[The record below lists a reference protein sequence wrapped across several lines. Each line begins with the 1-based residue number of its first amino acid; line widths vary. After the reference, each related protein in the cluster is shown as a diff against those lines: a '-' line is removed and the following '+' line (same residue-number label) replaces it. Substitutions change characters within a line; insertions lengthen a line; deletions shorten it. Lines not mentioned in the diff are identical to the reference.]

1 MSLDPAASP
10 WPGVVASVAVCLWI
24 AAIGAPLAHA
34 VFQHRPRLVWPYYAP
49 IVGVAVVLL
58 VTNLAAYVIPGAPAA
73 WFGLLVPSALGAI
86 VAWRGGTLRPL
97 PRGSKVALLAMAL
110 VAVGVFALA
119 YANRLHSGPHDAA
132 WHYALASR
140 LARGEFPPVTPF
152 GVDAGIGYHYGADLL
167 AASIIN
173 VAGTFPWTTFD
184 ALSTLLVVALVLA
197 VSGFAYD
204 VGAPLPLALGVG
216 AALGFFDGGAFLGY
230 RAESVEGLAF
240 LDPPPSPKPAFYWA
254 RLLQRPI
261 AVGLVV
267 LIAAALHAGAAHRQ
281 AALLAVGAGVLAL
294 GDASVMIFASAAL
307 ALVGIVR
314 FVRLR
319 GRKRFALAAA
329 LVTSA
334 LLVALAGGPVSD
346 ALFGRGGTAG
356 LVRIAWSPVAGDLIP
371 FQQAGPALIQVGIIP
386 VIAVGAAAAFW
397 RRSWGL
403 GFLTAAGTF
412 GLLEAALLQSQ
423 LNWHDNRIIWLAQ
436 AVAGIGAA
444 AGLGALAGALRGRGR
459 RILATAAVG
468 LLVLLPTGLPRAV
481 SGIHLAFSDLKI
493 EDPVADNSGHHYR
506 DRTVL
511 GRELGE
517 SWEFYVWLRQS
528 LPTEARLL
536 TPRPHTS
543 AVAAGV
549 ATPISHRDHQMFIFG
564 YTTWVYE
571 DALRFLHRD
580 DLADMGITHVHV
592 TESQAAMLD
601 PSAKR
606 LLDDSGHFRLL
617 TDFRTGSGTRHR
629 VFQVMPGA
637 GATDIAPTSYRA
649 LRQLV
654 PPTAPVSTLGSISFL
669 QRLAILSAFGDH
681 NRLQSSIPLRFERA
695 TRVPRVETLADLPT
709 SGVTILRD
717 HLEPTAPG
725 LSRAAAVWTGHG
737 LRAYDL
743 AAGWSSVWRI
753 GRDPAALPGPQR
765 AFCESSSD
773 GQVDLRLLGEPGAAV
788 TAGSTEVILTG
799 LPQVTQLAVP
809 DCGAF
814 TLSADAAVAPF
825 AQIRPR
831 HTGRPVGPVAPIA
844 GLGFDGGVDG
854 ERAVLNLWYRNPR
867 GLPFVTGTELRLYEA
882 SPLGVG
888 LQPGSHPNPRIAS
901 LRWWPG
907 PIALY
912 APEQTARIEFDAR
925 RLEMNGD
932 VGGGSASRLTPGR
945 TYLLALTVAGVDRRS
960 GYVEIQQIIP
970 LARVVLSETGVDYEV
985 LSGIVTIEH
994 HAPGTSR

>member
-24 AAIGAPLAHA
+24 AAIGALLSRA
-34 VFQHRPRLVWPYYAP
+34 VFRDRPRLVWPFYAP

-58 VTNLAAYVIPGAPAA
+58 VTNLAAYVIPGTPAT
-73 WFGLLVPSALGAI
+73 WVGLLGPSALG
-86 VAWRGGTLRPL
+86 VVSAWRAGAPGGVSRRWVFTLL
-97 PRGSKVALLAMAL
+97 TIVLL
-110 VAVGVFALA
+110 AVGVFALA
-119 YANRLHSGPHDAA
+119 YANRLHTGPHDAA

-173 VAGTFPWTTFD
+173 VAGTVPWTTFD

-197 VSGFAYD
+197 ASGFAYD

-216 AALGFFDGGAFLGY
+216 AALGFFDGEVFLGY
-230 RAESVEGLAF
+230 RAESAEGLAF
-240 LDPPPSPKPAFYWA
+240 LDPSPSPKPAFYWA
-254 RLLQRPI
+254 RLLQRPV

-281 AALLAVGAGVLAL
+281 AALLAAGAGVLAL
-294 GDASVMIFASAAL
+294 GDVSVMIFASAAL

-314 FVRLR
+314 LVRLR
-319 GRKRFALAAA
+319 GRERFALAAA

-334 LLVALAGGPVSD
+334 LLVTLAGGPISD

-356 LVRIAWSPVAGDLIP
+356 MVRAAWEPVTGDLLP
-371 FQQAGPALIQVGIIP
+371 FQPAGPALVKVGVLPLI
-386 VIAVGAAAAFW
+386 VIGALAAHR

-403 GFLTAAGTF
+403 GFLVAAGAF

-423 LNWHDNRIIWLAQ
+423 LDWHDNRIIWLTQ
-436 AVAGIGAA
+436 AVAGIGAV
-444 AGLGALAGALRGRGR
+444 AGLGALAGAPRGRGR
-459 RILATAAVG
+459 RILAAAAVG

-481 SGIHLAFSDLKI
+481 SGIHLAFSDLEI

-549 ATPISHRDHQMFIFG
+549 ATPLSHRDHQMFLFG

-606 LLDDSGHFRLL
+606 LLDDPSHFRLL
-617 TDFRTGSGTRHR
+617 ADIHTNSGTRHR

-654 PPTAPVSTLGSISFL
+654 PPAAPVSTLGSISFL
-669 QRLAILSAFGDH
+669 QRLAVLSAFGDH
-681 NRLQSSIPLRFERA
+681 NRMQSSIPLRFERA

-717 HLEPTAPG
+717 HLEPTCARPITRGSG
-725 LSRAAAVWTGHG
+725 LDRSWVARLRPRGSLVARLAHRARARAAA
-737 LRAYDL
+737 
-743 AAGWSSVWRI
+743 
-753 GRDPAALPGPQR
+753 
-765 AFCESSSD
+765 
-773 GQVDLRLLGEPGAAV
+773 
-788 TAGSTEVILTG
+788 
-799 LPQVTQLAVP
+799 
-809 DCGAF
+809 
-814 TLSADAAVAPF
+814 
-825 AQIRPR
+825 
-831 HTGRPVGPVAPIA
+831 
-844 GLGFDGGVDG
+844 
-854 ERAVLNLWYRNPR
+854 
-867 GLPFVTGTELRLYEA
+867 
-882 SPLGVG
+882 
-888 LQPGSHPNPRIAS
+888 
-901 LRWWPG
+901 
-907 PIALY
+907 
-912 APEQTARIEFDAR
+912 
-925 RLEMNGD
+925 
-932 VGGGSASRLTPGR
+932 
-945 TYLLALTVAGVDRRS
+945 
-960 GYVEIQQIIP
+960 
-970 LARVVLSETGVDYEV
+970 
-985 LSGIVTIEH
+985 
-994 HAPGTSR
+994 